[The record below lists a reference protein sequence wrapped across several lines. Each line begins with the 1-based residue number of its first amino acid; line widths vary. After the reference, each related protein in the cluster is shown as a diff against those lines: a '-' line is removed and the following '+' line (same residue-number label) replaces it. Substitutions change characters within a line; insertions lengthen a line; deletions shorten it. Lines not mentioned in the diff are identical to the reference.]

1 MIKDMVKSSVV
12 ALAVLAICGNVY
24 AEDNTE
30 NTEAQSATFEIGQTK
45 DEGIV
50 YPCPFGW
57 SVEPNPSVDNSLT
70 YTDADESLSISVTSI
85 NEGPGALTSPEVYA
99 KVAADQMQCQMP
111 NLSNLIENAYSFE
124 CPKEGIEAIVY
135 GGDGEMVLLAISG
148 RNADTEPKVEE
159 FVRFLANE
167 AKNRN

>member
-85 NEGPGALTSPEVYA
+85 NEGPGALTTPEVYA
-99 KVAADQMQCQMP
+99 KVAAD
-111 NLSNLIENAYSFE
+111 
-124 CPKEGIEAIVY
+124 
-135 GGDGEMVLLAISG
+135 
-148 RNADTEPKVEE
+148 
-159 FVRFLANE
+159 
-167 AKNRN
+167 